1 MPGPNLETGLIEPG
15 DGSYYCRCTSRNGS
29 HPVCYEVNKD
39 FRMRSMK
46 FIATAGLARS
56 GPRPGRGR
64 LRSAADGRPRQC
76 PRVNV
81 GPYRGTGTSVA
92 PERWAPRNQV

>member
-39 FRMRSMK
+39 FRMRSVK
-46 FIATAGLARS
+46 FNPTGGIARS
-56 GPRPGRGR
+56 GLDPHPVPLDRHPTGG
-64 LRSAADGRPRQC
+64 LD
-76 PRVNV
+76 NV
-81 GPYRGTGTSVA
+81 LG
-92 PERWAPRNQV
+92 